1 MSSDPAPS
9 ATVEPN
15 PVYCL
20 PNFMVVTS
28 CTCTNNTAAT
38 TDSTENVLNPLTPE
52 TLDQL
57 FVWNSYY
64 ASDNNNDINSY
75 QQALFRS
82 LTQDNIYGIP
92 VQLGPFAMEGNPH
105 GACTYTA
112 TAPGKGGVTC
122 RNIFAIKCY
131 DLAAGNTSQTKRSFV
146 IELGTLL
153 IICSNSI

>member
-1 MSSDPAPS
+1 
-9 ATVEPN
+9 
-15 PVYCL
+15 
-20 PNFMVVTS
+20 MVVTS

-64 ASDNNNDINSY
+64 ASDNNNDINSYQVSQRRDETKPLTDLY

>member
-1 MSSDPAPS
+1 
-9 ATVEPN
+9 
-15 PVYCL
+15 
-20 PNFMVVTS
+20 MVVTS

-38 TDSTENVLNPLTPE
+38 TDSTENVPNPLTPE

-64 ASDNNNDINSY
+64 ASDNNNDINVYQVSQRRDETKPLTDLY

-112 TAPGKGGVTC
+112 TASGNGGVSC

>member
-1 MSSDPAPS
+1 
-9 ATVEPN
+9 
-15 PVYCL
+15 
-20 PNFMVVTS
+20 MVVTS

-38 TDSTENVLNPLTPE
+38 TDSTENVPNPLTPE

-64 ASDNNNDINSY
+64 ASDNNNDINVYQVSQRRDETKPLTDLY

-105 GACTYTA
+105 GACTYSTLQQRLGREVFHVEIYLRSNA
-112 TAPGKGGVTC
+112 TTWLLETLPRPK
-122 RNIFAIKCY
+122 
-131 DLAAGNTSQTKRSFV
+131 DRS
-146 IELGTLL
+146 
-153 IICSNSI
+153 